1 VPPTGAVVL
10 APGPAAGTV
19 VLGVFGAVDRVASGA
34 GTVACLLSGAVGVG
48 AGVFGVLAAVVGTDV
63 DVGFTLLAALGAG
76 VGCSIATGA
85 VALGVLA
92 ARALGL
98 AVPVVGVLLGVA
110 LALAT
115 ALRVGVASM
124 GVVAPLGDGV
134 GVGDPAV
141 RAAAAARSASA
152 TSAVIRSRACCN
164 CASRSAELNGL
175 AVVGVLLNG
184 GGKPVGDAV
193 GWRFGVLVT
202 VYPLSVG
209 EGVGVGVA
217 VESAAPGVGEAA
229 PTASCCAT
237 GELVGVGL
245 ASGVALVRSGASDAS
260 SSPAPDSPVSGMRAV

>member
-1 VPPTGAVVL
+1 VVL
-10 APGPAAGTV
+10 APGPAVGAV

-34 GTVACLLSGAVGVG
+34 GTVACLLSGAV
-48 AGVFGVLAAVVGTDV
+48 GVFGVLAAVVGTDV

-76 VGCSIATGA
+76 VGCSIAAEA

-92 ARALGL
+92 VRALGL

-115 ALRVGVASM
+115 ALGVGVASM

-175 AVVGVLLNG
+175 G
-184 GGKPVGDAV
+184 
-193 GWRFGVLVT
+193 RFGVIVT
-202 VYPLSVG
+202 VYPLYVG
-209 EGVGVGVA
+209 KGVGVGVA

-245 ASGVALVRSGASDAS
+245 ASGVALVRSGASDAA

>member
-1 VPPTGAVVL
+1 MPPTGAVVL
-10 APGPAAGTV
+10 APGPAAGAV

-48 AGVFGVLAAVVGTDV
+48 VGVFGVLAAVVGTDV

-184 GGKPVGDAV
+184 GGEPVGDAV
-193 GWRFGVLVT
+193 GWRFGVIVA

-209 EGVGVGVA
+209 VGVA
-217 VESAAPGVGEAA
+217 VDSAAPGVGEAA
-229 PTASCCAT
+229 LTASCCAT

>member
-124 GVVAPLGDGV
+124 GVVAPRRPPPLRV
-134 GVGDPAV
+134 GPVAP
-141 RAAAAARSASA
+141 
-152 TSAVIRSRACCN
+152 
-164 CASRSAELNGL
+164 CAQ
-175 AVVGVLLNG
+175 
-184 GGKPVGDAV
+184 
-193 GWRFGVLVT
+193 T
-202 VYPLSVG
+202 
-209 EGVGVGVA
+209 
-217 VESAAPGVGEAA
+217 
-229 PTASCCAT
+229 
-237 GELVGVGL
+237 
-245 ASGVALVRSGASDAS
+245 
-260 SSPAPDSPVSGMRAV
+260 PAPDLQGAAERTLVRLLSGWRSDGAPALS